1 MTGKDVLFIALGV
14 AIGYLVL
21 PMAFAYIGGAKRG

>member
-1 MTGKDVLFIALGV
+1 VNHWLALLLGV

-21 PMAFAYIGGAKRG
+21 PALLGGRGKVGG